1 MHDVNIITS
10 PHFFKSRSFLSLNFS
25 FTLQEEAKVAGMWL
39 GGNYRTGVAFGDCV
53 KYGLEQASVV
63 DKFLSSLKVQ

>member
-1 MHDVNIITS
+1 MNAMIQ
-10 PHFFKSRSFLSLNFS
+10 FFCPLTFYS
-25 FTLQEEAKVAGMWL
+25 TLQEEAKVAGMWL